1 LKPVKERAM
10 APLIYVIAIMGCGEG
25 DQACREVQVA
35 APRFAT
41 QAACAAATAD
51 ILARYTDLD
60 YPSVVAQCRRDGPR
74 PAVLRGSDVLLPQP
88 AVTAPLRFAAAGR
101 VRG

>member
-1 LKPVKERAM
+1 M
-10 APLIYVIAIMGCGEG
+10 GPLIYVIAIMGCGEG

-35 APRFAT
+35 EPRFAT
-41 QAACAAATAD
+41 QAACAAATTEV
-51 ILARYTDLD
+51 LARYTDLSF
-60 YPSVVAQCRRDGPR
+60 PSVVAQCRRDGPR

-88 AVTAPLRFAAAGR
+88 DLGRPVHYASAGR

>member
-1 LKPVKERAM
+1 M
-10 APLIYVIAIMGCGEG
+10 TPLIYVIAIMGCGES
-25 DQACREVQVA
+25 DQTCREVQVA

-41 QAACAAATAD
+41 QAACMAATAD
-51 ILARYTDLD
+51 VLERYASLD

-74 PAVLRGSDVLLPQP
+74 PAVLRGNDVLLPQP
-88 AVTAPLRFAAAGR
+88 DLGRSMRYAAAGR

>member
-1 LKPVKERAM
+1 M
-10 APLIYVIAIMGCGEG
+10 TPLIYVIAIMGCGEG

-35 APRFAT
+35 QPRFAT

-51 ILARYTDLD
+51 VLARYTDLD

-88 AVTAPLRFAAAGR
+88 SVAQPMRFAAVTGR

>member
-1 LKPVKERAM
+1 M
-10 APLIYVIAIMGCGEG
+10 GPLVYVIAIMGCGEG
-25 DQACREVQVA
+25 DQACRQVQVA

-60 YPSVVAQCRRDGPR
+60 FPSVVAQCRRDGLR

-88 AVTAPLRFAAAGR
+88 SMVRPMRFAAAGR

>member
-1 LKPVKERAM
+1 M

-35 APRFAT
+35 QPRFAT

-74 PAVLRGSDVLLPQP
+74 PASLRSNEVLLPP
-88 AVTAPLRFAAAGR
+88 PGAMPPLRFAAVTGR

>member
-1 LKPVKERAM
+1 M
-10 APLIYVIAIMGCGEG
+10 GPLIYVIAILGCGEG

-35 APRFAT
+35 PPRFAS

-51 ILARYTDLD
+51 VLARYTDLAF
-60 YPSVVAQCRRDGPR
+60 PSVVAQCRRDGAR

-88 AVTAPLRFAAAGR
+88 NLGRPMRYAAAGR
-101 VRG
+101 VHG

>member
-1 LKPVKERAM
+1 M

-35 APRFAT
+35 EPRFAT
-41 QAACAAATAD
+41 QSACSAATAGV
-51 ILARYTDLD
+51 LARYTDLA

-74 PAVLRGSDVLLPQP
+74 PAVLRGNEVLLPQP
-88 AVTAPLRFAAAGR
+88 NIGRPLRYAASGR
-101 VRG
+101 VHG